1 MFLDTV
7 PNRPIKDTKTERRC
21 SPPLL
26 LIKEHE
32 NLHHGLWNGHY
43 LTYKHE
49 IEGLAAPKTDLHH
62 LAAIEAWLEREGTVL
77 RAYVAGIS
85 ARLFTQRATA
95 ILSADIFALPY
106 PADED
111 LDLSQ
116 NERIIAEALIT
127 HQRDFIRLGT
137 AEPRSE
143 ERRVGKEGG
152 SVFKL
157 RWWPANRK

>member
-7 PNRPIKDTKTERRC
+7 PDRPIKDTKTERRF

-49 IEGLAAPKTDLHH
+49 IVGLAAPKTDLHH

-85 ARLFTQRATA
+85 AR
-95 ILSADIFALPY
+95 
-106 PADED
+106 
-111 LDLSQ
+111 
-116 NERIIAEALIT
+116 
-127 HQRDFIRLGT
+127 
-137 AEPRSE
+137 RSE
-143 ERRVGKEGG
+143 EHTSELQSLMRI
-152 SVFKL
+152 SYAVF
-157 RWWPANRK
+157 

>member
-7 PNRPIKDTKTERRC
+7 PDRPIKDTKTERRF

-49 IEGLAAPKTDLHH
+49 IVGLADPKTDLHH
-62 LAAIEAWLEREGTVL
+62 LAAIDAWLEREGPVL
-77 RAYVAGIS
+77 RAYVAGFR

-95 ILSADIFALPY
+95 IVSADIFDLHF
-106 PADED
+106 PADTDVDTKTGVASCRGREV
-111 LDLSQ
+111 Q
-116 NERIIAEALIT
+116 Y
-127 HQRDFIRLGT
+127 
-137 AEPRSE
+137 
-143 ERRVGKEGG
+143 V
-152 SVFKL
+152 
-157 RWWPANRK
+157 